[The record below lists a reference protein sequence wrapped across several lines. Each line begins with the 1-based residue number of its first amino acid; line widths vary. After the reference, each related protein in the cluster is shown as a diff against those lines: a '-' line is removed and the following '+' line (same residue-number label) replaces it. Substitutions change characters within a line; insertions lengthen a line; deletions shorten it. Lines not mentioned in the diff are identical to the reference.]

1 MEKDIPGRAS
11 KAWSVRAGPHADKAF
26 RTAAVRD
33 TAERGMRVTRRETG
47 SKHRLSMQSLE
58 SVLKAEEPAT
68 GGFEAGTRRDK
79 GFGFFLP
86 LLCL

>member
-33 TAERGMRVTRRETG
+33 TAERRDERNRVQTLAF
-47 SKHRLSMQSLE
+47 H
-58 SVLKAEEPAT
+58 AELGICSEGRA
-68 GGFEAGTRRDK
+68 ASHWRA
-79 GFGFFLP
+79 
-86 LLCL
+86 